1 MTKLEHFKLQR
12 IIDIVETKDYKMAA
26 IARKK

>member
-12 IIDIVETKDYKMAA
+12 IIDIETKDYKMAA